1 MSKKDDVCKDIGE
14 NLCLKS
20 SKGILLVDPSGYI
33 VNNSIKHEDLIV
45 YASLVARVK
54 TKSLVIQK
62 EEERSIQINF
72 IKGLEAR
79 PGQAPIGTS
88 FLTTN
93 WTQIGSVES
102 QLGTDLE
109 TFGMTNIEISF
120 NASFTPKIVI
130 EFVDVRGAT
139 LFEQGSCSPYGAFFH
154 QPYPVFEL
162 TVKGYYGRPVKYF
175 LALEKFNTSFDP
187 SSGNYKSTGEF
198 IGYSY
203 AFLSDIL
210 MGYVFASPYMDG
222 AKEKLVKIY
231 EKYIKYMSD
240 MGFGQGKGADPR
252 NYFFESGKPNTNP
265 VENPTTDQQLVQ
277 SSVITVGTETINLPI
292 VITGNYDANGLGGD
306 ALHSFDRRKEGFGG
320 YMFHGGL
327 GGDWSIPEKYKS
339 RINVGTQGGTYAGK
353 GANYVM
359 DDLAKKGIRPDIA
372 KIEIDIDWAKYTVSW
387 SIYITQSTDGKVY
400 IGGSTR
406 GSIGSN
412 YAERADEQIP
422 EMKEKNSNFTNWK
435 QVYLIDDSTHSLR
448 QYFFVYTG
456 T

>member
-1 MSKKDDVCKDIGE
+1 MSDKAAICGKVGE
-14 NLCLKS
+14 KLCLEKTS
-20 SKGILLVDPSGYI
+20 NSILLLDPAGYI
-33 VNNSIKHEDLIV
+33 ANNSIKHEDLIV

-54 TKSLVIQK
+54 PKSLVIK
-62 EEERSIQINF
+62 SKEERSIQINF
-72 IKGLEAR
+72 IKGHQTT
-79 PGQAPIGTS
+79 PGQAPVGTS

-93 WTQIGSVES
+93 WTKIGSVDS
-102 QLGTDLE
+102 QLGDDLE

-162 TVKGYYGRPVKYF
+162 TVKGYYGRPVTYY

-210 MGYVFASPYMDG
+210 MGYVFAAPYMQG

-231 EKYIKYMSD
+231 EKYTKYILD
-240 MGFGQGKGADPR
+240 ERGFDDPT

-265 VENPTTDQQLVQ
+265 VENPTTDSQQVQ

-306 ALHSFDRRKEGFGG
+306 ALHSFDRRGSDKFGG

-372 KIEIDIDWAKYTVSW
+372 KIEIDIDWSQYKVSW

-406 GSIGSN
+406 GSIGST

-422 EMKEKNSNFTNWK
+422 KMKEDNPSYTNWK

>member
-1 MSKKDDVCKDIGE
+1 MSDKANICGKVGE
-14 NLCLKS
+14 KLCLEKTS
-20 SKGILLVDPSGYI
+20 NSILLLDPAGYI
-33 VNNSIKHEDLIV
+33 ANNSIKHEDLIV

-54 TKSLVIQK
+54 PKSLVIKSK
-62 EEERSIQINF
+62 EERTVQINF
-72 IKGLEAR
+72 IKGHQTT
-79 PGQAPIGTS
+79 PGQAPVGTS

-93 WTQIGSVES
+93 WTKIGSVDS
-102 QLGTDLE
+102 QLGDDLE

-162 TVKGYYGRPVKYF
+162 TVKGYYGRPVTYY

-210 MGYVFASPYMDG
+210 MGYVFAAPYMQG

-231 EKYIKYMSD
+231 EKYTKYILD
-240 MGFGQGKGADPR
+240 ERGFDDPT

-265 VENPTTDQQLVQ
+265 VENSTTNISPT
-277 SSVITVGTETINLPI
+277 VINTGTETINLPI
-292 VITGNYDANGLGGD
+292 VVTGNYSAKGMGAD
-306 ALHSFDRRKEGFGG
+306 ALHSFDRRKSDKFGG
-320 YMFHGGL
+320 YMFRE
-327 GGDWSIPEKYKS
+327 DDIPSEWTTKVN
-339 RINVGTQGGTYAGK
+339 RGTQGGTYAGK
-353 GANYVM
+353 GVNYILK
-359 DDLAKKGIRPDIA
+359 DLANKGIRPDIA
-372 KIEIDIDWAKYTVSW
+372 KIEINIDWVNYYVTW
-387 SIYITQSTDGKVY
+387 SVTITQSTDGKAY
-400 IGGSTR
+400 IGVATR
-406 GSIGSN
+406 GSIGNISSGT
-412 YAERADEQIP
+412 YIERADQQIP
-422 EMKEKNSNFTNWK
+422 VLKNDNKQYTNWK
-435 QVYLIDDSTHSLR
+435 EVYLIDDSEHKLK
-448 QYFFVYTG
+448 QYFLAYTQ

>member
-1 MSKKDDVCKDIGE
+1 MSDKANICGKVGE
-14 NLCLKS
+14 KLCLEKTS
-20 SKGILLVDPSGYI
+20 NSILLLDPAGYI
-33 VNNSIKHEDLIV
+33 ANNSIKHEDLIV

-54 TKSLVIQK
+54 PKSLVIKSK
-62 EEERSIQINF
+62 EERTVQINF
-72 IKGLEAR
+72 IKGHQTT
-79 PGQAPIGTS
+79 PGQAPVGTS

-93 WTQIGSVES
+93 WTKIGSVDS
-102 QLGTDLE
+102 QLGDDLE

-162 TVKGYYGRPVKYF
+162 TVKGYYGRPVTYY

-210 MGYVFASPYMDG
+210 MGYVFAAPYMQG

-231 EKYIKYMSD
+231 EKYTKYILD
-240 MGFGQGKGADPR
+240 ERGFDDPT

-265 VENPTTDQQLVQ
+265 VENSTTNISPT
-277 SSVITVGTETINLPI
+277 VINTGTETINLPI
-292 VITGNYDANGLGGD
+292 VVTGNYSAKGMGAD
-306 ALHSFDRRKEGFGG
+306 ALHSFDRRKSDKFGG
-320 YMFHGGL
+320 YMFRE
-327 GGDWSIPEKYKS
+327 DDIPSEWTTKVN
-339 RINVGTQGGTYAGK
+339 RGTQGGTYAGK
-353 GANYVM
+353 GVNYILK
-359 DDLAKKGIRPDIA
+359 DLANKGIRPDIA
-372 KIEIDIDWAKYTVSW
+372 KIEINIDWVNYYVTW
-387 SIYITQSTDGKVY
+387 SVTITQSTDGKAY
-400 IGGSTR
+400 IGVATR
-406 GSIGSN
+406 GSIGNISSGT
-412 YAERADEQIP
+412 YIERADQQIP
-422 EMKEKNSNFTNWK
+422 VLKNDNKQYTNWK
-435 QVYLIDDSTHSLR
+435 EVYLIDDSEHKLK
-448 QYFFVYTG
+448 QYFLVYTQ